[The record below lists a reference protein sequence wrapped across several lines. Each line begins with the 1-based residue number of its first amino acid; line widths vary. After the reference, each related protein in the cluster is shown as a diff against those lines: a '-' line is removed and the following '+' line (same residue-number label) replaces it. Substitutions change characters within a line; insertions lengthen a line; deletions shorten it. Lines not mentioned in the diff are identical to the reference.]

1 MRTYLAAS
9 YPSFGNVLWTMI
21 VFFAW
26 VIWFWI
32 LITILADLFSR
43 HDVSGWAKAAW
54 TVFVIIL
61 PFLGVLIYLI
71 TQGKS
76 MAERRNKQVEAAES
90 AVDDRIRSV
99 ATDGGGAA
107 AEIQKAKELLDSGAI
122 DQAEFDKIKRLALA

>member
-1 MRTYLAAS
+1 MVLAD

-43 HDVSGWAKAAW
+43 HDISGWGKAAW
-54 TVFVIIL
+54 TIFVIIL

-76 MAERRNKQVEAAES
+76 MAERRNKAIETSEAA
-90 AVDDRIRSV
+90 VDARIRSV
-99 ATDGGGAA
+99 AGGEGGAA
-107 AEIQKAKELLDSGAI
+107 AEIARAKELLDSGAI
-122 DQAEFDKIKRLALA
+122 DQAEFDKLKRLALA

>member
-1 MRTYLAAS
+1 MVLADS
-9 YPSFGNVLWTMI
+9 YPSFGNVLWTLI

-43 HDVSGWAKAAW
+43 HDISGWGKAAW
-54 TVFVIIL
+54 TIFVIIL

-71 TQGKS
+71 SQGKG
-76 MAERRNKQVEAAES
+76 MAERRNKEYQAAES

-99 ATDGGGAA
+99 AGDGGAA
-107 AEIQKAKELLDSGAI
+107 AQIAQAKELLDSGAI

>member
-1 MRTYLAAS
+1 MRTYLAD

-43 HDVSGWAKAAW
+43 HDVSGWGKAAW
-54 TVFVIIL
+54 TIFVIIL
-61 PFLGVLIYLI
+61 PFLGVLVYLI
-71 TQGKS
+71 SQGKS
-76 MAERRNKQVEAAES
+76 MAERRNKQVEAAEA

-99 ATDGGGAA
+99 TADGGGAA
-107 AEIQKAKELLDSGAI
+107 AEIARAKELLDAVH
-122 DQAEFDKIKRLALA
+122 AELRAAE

>member
-1 MRTYLAAS
+1 MAD

-43 HDVSGWAKAAW
+43 HDISGWGKAAW

-61 PFLGVLIYLI
+61 PFLGVLVYLI
-71 TQGKS
+71 SQGKS

-107 AEIQKAKELLDSGAI
+107 AEIQRAKELLDTGAI

>member
-1 MRTYLAAS
+1 MVLADS

-32 LITILADLFSR
+32 LITILADLFGR
-43 HDVSGWAKAAW
+43 HDVGGWAKAAW
-54 TVFVIIL
+54 TIFVIIL

-71 TQGKS
+71 TQGKG
-76 MAERRNKQVEAAES
+76 MAERRNKQVEQAEA

-99 ATDGGGAA
+99 AGEGGAA
-107 AEIQKAKELLDSGAI
+107 AEIQRAKELLDSGAI
-122 DQAEFDKIKRLALA
+122 DQAEFEKIKRLALA

>member
-1 MRTYLAAS
+1 MVLADS

-43 HDVSGWAKAAW
+43 HDISGWGKAAW
-54 TVFVIIL
+54 TIFVIIL

-71 TQGKS
+71 TQGKH
-76 MAERRNKQVEAAES
+76 MAERRNKAIEANEAA
-90 AVDDRIRSV
+90 VDQRIRSV
-99 ATDGGGAA
+99 AGGGEGGAA
-107 AEIQKAKELLDSGAI
+107 AEIARAKELLDSGAI
-122 DQAEFDKIKRLALA
+122 DQAEFDKLKRLALA

>member
-1 MRTYLAAS
+1 MVLADS

-43 HDVSGWAKAAW
+43 HDVSGWGKAAW
-54 TVFVIIL
+54 TIFVIIL

-76 MAERRNKQVEAAES
+76 MAERRNKAIQANEAA
-90 AVDDRIRSV
+90 VDERIRSV
-99 ATDGGGAA
+99 TGSGEGGAA
-107 AEIQKAKELLDSGAI
+107 AEIARAKELLDSGAI
-122 DQAEFDKIKRLALA
+122 DQAEFDKLKRLALAW

>member
-1 MRTYLAAS
+1 MRTYLAD

-54 TVFVIIL
+54 TIFVIIL

-76 MAERRNKQVEAAES
+76 MAERRNKQVQAAES
-90 AVDDRIRSV
+90 AVDERIRTV
-99 ATDGGGAA
+99 AGDGGGAA
-107 AEIQKAKELLDSGAI
+107 AEIARAKELLDSGAI

>member
-1 MRTYLAAS
+1 MVLADS

-32 LITILADLFSR
+32 LITILSDLFSR
-43 HDVSGWAKAAW
+43 HDVGGWAKAAW

-71 TQGKS
+71 TQGKH
-76 MAERRNKQVEAAES
+76 MAERRNKAIEANEA

-99 ATDGGGAA
+99 TSDGGGAA
-107 AEIQKAKELLDSGAI
+107 AEITRAKELLDSGAI
-122 DQAEFDKIKRLALA
+122 DQTEFDKIKRLALA

>member
-1 MRTYLAAS
+1 MYLAD

-43 HDVSGWAKAAW
+43 HDISGWGKAAW

-61 PFLGVLIYLI
+61 PFLGVLVYLI
-71 TQGKS
+71 SQGKS

-107 AEIQKAKELLDSGAI
+107 AEIQRAKELLDTGAI

>member
-1 MRTYLAAS
+1 MVLADS

-43 HDVSGWAKAAW
+43 HDISGWGKAAW

-61 PFLGVLIYLI
+61 PFLGVLVYLI
-71 TQGKS
+71 SQGKH
-76 MAERRNKQVEAAES
+76 MAERRNKQIEASEA

-99 ATDGGGAA
+99 TTDGGGAA
-107 AEIQKAKELLDSGAI
+107 AEIQRAKELLDSGAI
-122 DQAEFDKIKRLALA
+122 DQTEFDKIKRLALA

>member
-1 MRTYLAAS
+1 
-9 YPSFGNVLWTMI
+9 MI

-43 HDVSGWAKAAW
+43 HDISGWGKAAW
-54 TVFVIIL
+54 TIFVIIL

-76 MAERRNKQVEAAES
+76 MAERRNKAIEANEAA
-90 AVDDRIRSV
+90 VDERIRSV
-99 ATDGGGAA
+99 TGGGEGGAA
-107 AEIQKAKELLDSGAI
+107 AEIARAKELLDSGAI
-122 DQAEFDKIKRLALA
+122 DQAEFDKLKRLALA

>member
-1 MRTYLAAS
+1 MYLADS

-54 TVFVIIL
+54 TIFVIIL

-71 TQGKS
+71 SQGKG

-99 ATDGGGAA
+99 AGEGGAA
-107 AEIQKAKELLDSGAI
+107 AEIQRAKELLDSGAI
-122 DQAEFDKIKRLALA
+122 DQAEYDKIKRLALA

>member
-1 MRTYLAAS
+1 
-9 YPSFGNVLWTMI
+9 MI

-32 LITILADLFSR
+32 LITILSDLFSR
-43 HDVSGWAKAAW
+43 HDVGGWAKAAW

-71 TQGKS
+71 TQGKH
-76 MAERRNKQVEAAES
+76 MAERRNKAIEANEA

-99 ATDGGGAA
+99 TSDGGGAA
-107 AEIQKAKELLDSGAI
+107 AEITRAKELLDSGAI
-122 DQAEFDKIKRLALA
+122 DQTEFDKIKRLALA